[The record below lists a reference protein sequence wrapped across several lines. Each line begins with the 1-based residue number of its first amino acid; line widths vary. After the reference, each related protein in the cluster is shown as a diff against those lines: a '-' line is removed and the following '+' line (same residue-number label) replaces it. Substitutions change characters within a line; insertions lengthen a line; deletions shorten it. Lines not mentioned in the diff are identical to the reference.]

1 MTKFIAAVGLATAA
15 AFALA
20 LPAQANDKKYG
31 VAACSK
37 NNTTNCKT
45 GAVQN
50 YNMGQKVRLPGGT
63 WVSCVRRP
71 WTSGPSRWTATKR
84 HPRLPRNE
92 ISPGRAS
99 SRPGFFVFGRQLDCG
114 VFRRRSCLAL
124 RKRRPLRR
132 PGKIEHNAPGVSE
145 PSGIDVRY
153 PD

>member
-1 MTKFIAAVGLATAA
+1 MTKFIAAIGLATAA

-63 WVSCVRRP
+63 WVDCAGDCQDELRQKTVDF
-71 WTSGPSRWTATKR
+71 WAEQMD
-84 HPRLPRNE
+84 RN
-92 ISPGRAS
+92 
-99 SRPGFFVFGRQLDCG
+99 
-114 VFRRRSCLAL
+114 
-124 RKRRPLRR
+124 
-132 PGKIEHNAPGVSE
+132 
-145 PSGIDVRY
+145 
-153 PD
+153 